1 MTAHELIQTANTYS
15 LVERLEIVEGIL
27 KKIREDDLPKEKNG
41 THTAPQKSGILDFAG
56 IWSEEEASV
65 FETAVEESRKIDENE
80 W

>member
-1 MTAHELIQTANTYS
+1 MTANELIQTANTYS

-41 THTAPQKSGILDFAG
+41 THTVSQKSGILDFAG